1 MGLSMTQEQVY
12 SPACEVLR
20 GPNVRVIVV
29 ICSTTKGGGMEMELV
44 GFTGLLSELRH
55 WRCTS
60 LLVTAMH
67 VRVSV
72 VPDITGLS

>member
-1 MGLSMTQEQVY
+1 M
-12 SPACEVLR
+12 
-20 GPNVRVIVV
+20 RVIVV
-29 ICSTTKGGGMEMELV
+29 ICSTTKGGGTEMELV

-55 WRCTS
+55 WRCTV

>member
-1 MGLSMTQEQVY
+1 MTQEQLY

-20 GPNVRVIVV
+20 GLNVRVIVV
-29 ICSTTKGGGMEMELV
+29 ICSTTKGGETEIELV
-44 GFTGLLSELRH
+44 GFTELLSELRH
-55 WRCTS
+55 WRCTG

-72 VPDITGLS
+72 VPDITGFS